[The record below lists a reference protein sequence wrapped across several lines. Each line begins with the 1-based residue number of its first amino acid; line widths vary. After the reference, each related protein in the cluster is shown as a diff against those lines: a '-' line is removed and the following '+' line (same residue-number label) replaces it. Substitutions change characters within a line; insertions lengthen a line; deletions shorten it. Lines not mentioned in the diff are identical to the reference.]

1 MIRNFVFMILVFCL
15 MSSCSYEN
23 KETEFKDGDK
33 RLVSAKED
41 EVLNKV
47 LEMSLDEKIGQ
58 IFIVGIDGN
67 EKLSE
72 QDKIFIKDLKVGGL
86 IFFRKNISSVPQTIN
101 LINEIKNLN
110 EVNGNIPLFLSLDQ
124 EGGIVTR
131 LPEDIDKFKS
141 AREIGKIN
149 DESYAYLHFR
159 MMGEII
165 RSLGFNMNF
174 APVLDVYTNKNN
186 KVIGSRAFSSD
197 KEIVTKMATTALKAF
212 NDGKIISV
220 GKHYPGHGDTNED
233 SHYELPVLS
242 HDYNRIN
249 EIELYPFRQIIKYN
263 IPALLVSHLMYKNID
278 PENIATTSKI
288 FLKDILIDDLK
299 FTGIVITDDMIM
311 RGLTDK
317 YSIDEASLKAI
328 QAGVDIVLISSGFDD
343 IVASFNKIK
352 NGVLNGEI
360 SEFELDKKV
369 YNILRIKKLY
379 EVNNNRVEN
388 FDIIETNSKIQKLL
402 NKT

>member
-1 MIRNFVFMILVFCL
+1 MILVFCL

-41 EVLNKV
+41 QVLNKV

-58 IFIVGIDGN
+58 LFIVGIDGN

-197 KEIVTKMATTALKAF
+197 K
-212 NDGKIISV
+212 
-220 GKHYPGHGDTNED
+220 
-233 SHYELPVLS
+233 
-242 HDYNRIN
+242 
-249 EIELYPFRQIIKYN
+249 
-263 IPALLVSHLMYKNID
+263 
-278 PENIATTSKI
+278 
-288 FLKDILIDDLK
+288 
-299 FTGIVITDDMIM
+299 
-311 RGLTDK
+311 
-317 YSIDEASLKAI
+317 
-328 QAGVDIVLISSGFDD
+328 
-343 IVASFNKIK
+343 
-352 NGVLNGEI
+352 
-360 SEFELDKKV
+360 
-369 YNILRIKKLY
+369 
-379 EVNNNRVEN
+379 
-388 FDIIETNSKIQKLL
+388 
-402 NKT
+402 